1 MDRHYYY
8 FASTLPSLQLGAQAP
23 LSSEEFLRRAKR
35 NLSGVDY
42 RVLEGAVLSPSP
54 DERQFLGGSRLLGR
68 HNAWERA
75 LRNALAVLRA
85 RRLARD
91 AAPYLRPPLS
101 GDRALEALASATAAA
116 AFGAPTP
123 LEGELAIERAR
134 WALLDAACPFQTFD
148 LESLVAY
155 RLELQVLE
163 RIALFE
169 AERGEKEYREVYAA
183 ILRPAQASSQTGV
196 LQ

>member
-1 MDRHYYY
+1 MSRYYY
-8 FASTLPSLQLGAQAP
+8 FAATLPALQFGASQP
-23 LSSEEFLRRAKR
+23 LSSEEFLRRAR
-35 NLSGVDY
+35 RHLSRADY
-42 RVLEGAVLSPSP
+42 RAIEGAVLNPSP
-54 DERQFLGGSRLLGR
+54 DEAPATGGSLLLER

-85 RRLARD
+85 ERLGREAE
-91 AAPYLRPPLS
+91 AYLRP
-101 GDRALEALASATAAA
+101 ALPMDEALAASASETARA
-116 AFGAPTP
+116 AFGAASP

-134 WALLDAACPFQTFD
+134 WSFLDRECPFQTFD

-163 RIALFE
+163 RVALFLP
-169 AERGEKEYREVYAA
+169 ERGEKEYREVYAA
-183 ILRPAQASSQTGV
+183 ILRPAQSSSETGV